1 MKILMFSD
9 FHISNIDFNI
19 DEAIHIID
27 KAYEAVCVELDI
39 NEIIIILICGD
50 IINMGSAESFDEAGQ
65 IFDHIRNKF
74 ADLDVKFRFVPGN
87 HDICNGSLAHFDEFT
102 RKYSDFHTNYS
113 TVSAY
118 SEQIENV
125 NVIYASSVQNGNH
138 DFGQLDYEEIKDTIM
153 SKISHGH

>member
-87 HDICNGSLAHFDEFT
+87 HDICNGSLARFDEFT
-102 RKYSDFHTNYS
+102 RKYSDFHTIILQYQLI
-113 TVSAY
+113 VS
-118 SEQIENV
+118 
-125 NVIYASSVQNGNH
+125 
-138 DFGQLDYEEIKDTIM
+138 K
-153 SKISHGH
+153 

>member
-74 ADLDVKFRFVPGN
+74 ADLDVKFKFIYLTLNKSCIFKALRLYNSQTLCIFPCFFPYERKQGKLF
-87 HDICNGSLAHFDEFT
+87 IIRRRLPCPAAL
-102 RKYSDFHTNYS
+102 RKY
-113 TVSAY
+113 
-118 SEQIENV
+118 
-125 NVIYASSVQNGNH
+125 AS
-138 DFGQLDYEEIKDTIM
+138 LPL
-153 SKISHGH
+153 